1 MITSVCVVKWCGCYV
16 SETSGNQILT
26 LRSSTAVYVLLYRN
40 NLSGC
45 MVNVIVYWAMKYS
58 KFIDITGEIFYL
70 SQGHF

>member
-1 MITSVCVVKWCGCYV
+1 
-16 SETSGNQILT
+16 
-26 LRSSTAVYVLLYRN
+26 VYVLLYRN